1 MRVFTD
7 AEKQQLQAK
16 IKDEQERQRVLR
28 EIAQI
33 ESEKESNRRR
43 GIISM
48 ALSYK
53 YIMLGFLLFVLIG
66 YFIVLPPQ
74 NYSYHNYL
82 GPITLLMVIFN
93 HIAWNF
99 TKRGWLSRVM
109 KTIAWIWIV
118 FVCVYLFWFFKTGP
132 A

>member
-48 ALSYK
+48 ALSY
-53 YIMLGFLLFVLIG
+53 
-66 YFIVLPPQ
+66 
-74 NYSYHNYL
+74 N
-82 GPITLLMVIFN
+82 T
-93 HIAWNF
+93 
-99 TKRGWLSRVM
+99 
-109 KTIAWIWIV
+109 V
-118 FVCVYLFWFFKTGP
+118 F
-132 A
+132 

>member
-66 YFIVLPPQ
+66 YVILLPPQ
-74 NYSYHNYL
+74 DYSYHNYL
-82 GPITLLMVIFN
+82 GPITLLIVIFN

>member
-28 EIAQI
+28 ETAQI
-33 ESEKESNRRR
+33 KSEKESNRRR
-43 GIISM
+43 GIIST

-53 YIMLGFLLFVLIG
+53 YVMLGFLLFVFIG
-66 YFIVLPPQ
+66 DVILLPPQ

-82 GPITLLMVIFN
+82 RSHNTADG
-93 HIAWNF
+93 
-99 TKRGWLSRVM
+99 
-109 KTIAWIWIV
+109 TIQSH
-118 FVCVYLFWFFKTGP
+118 CVEFHEKGLARP
-132 A
+132 RDENDCMDLDRICMCLPVLVL

>member
-7 AEKQQLQAK
+7 AEKQQLQTK

-33 ESEKESNRRR
+33 ENEKESKRKK
-43 GIISM
+43 GIIST
-48 ALSYK
+48 ALSFK

-66 YFIVLPPQ
+66 YVILLLPR

-99 TKRGWLSRVM
+99 TKRGRLSRVM

-118 FVCVYLFWFFKTGP
+118 FVFAYLFWFFRTG
-132 A
+132 AT